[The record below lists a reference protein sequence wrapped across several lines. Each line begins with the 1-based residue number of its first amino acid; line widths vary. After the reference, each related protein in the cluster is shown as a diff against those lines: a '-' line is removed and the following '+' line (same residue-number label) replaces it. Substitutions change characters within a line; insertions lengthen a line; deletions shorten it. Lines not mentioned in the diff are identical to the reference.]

1 MQKGISL
8 PAGSDQSFAV
18 ALDLRGASSKVFM
31 NKPKIKGGIALTGNI
46 GQRVQPARRKS
57 TWKSIRRFWPIYL
70 MMLPGLA
77 YLFINNYMPLP
88 GVVVA
93 FKQYNAR
100 LGIFGSNWIG
110 FRNFEYLFKTTDAW
124 VITRNTILYNL
135 AFIILNTILA
145 VLIAVLLSELSGRRK
160 KIYQSVI
167 LLPNLISTVIISYL
181 VFAFLSAGNGF
192 VNNSILPIFGRPP
205 ISWYSEPGRWPFIII
220 FVNAWRS
227 VGYICIIYLAT
238 LMGFDRAYYESA
250 LIDGAGKI
258 KQFWYITLPLLKP
271 TMVMLTL
278 IAIGRIF
285 YSDFGLFYQVP
296 MNQGALYATTNTIDT
311 YVYRG
316 LLQLGNISM
325 SAAAGLYQSAVGF
338 VLVLGANMLV
348 RVIDRESALI

>member
-1 MQKGISL
+1 ML
-8 PAGSDQSFAV
+8 GSESY
-18 ALDLRGASSKVFM
+18 RRPRMG
-31 NKPKIKGGIALTGNI
+31 
-46 GQRVQPARRKS
+46 RARETLKS
-57 TWKSIRRFWPIYL
+57 MKRFWPIYL

-93 FKQYNAR
+93 FKQYNAK
-100 LGIFGSNWIG
+100 LGIFGSKWIG
-110 FRNFEYLFKTTDAW
+110 WKNFEYLFKTSDAW

-135 AFIILNTILA
+135 AFIVVNTVLAILVA
-145 VLIAVLLSELSGRRK
+145 VVLSELEGRRK
-160 KIYQSVI
+160 KIYQSAI

-192 VNNSILPIFGRPP
+192 INNTVLPLFGRAP
-205 ISWYSEPGRWPFIII
+205 ISWYSEPKYWPFIII
-220 FVNAWRS
+220 FVNAWRT
-227 VGYICIIYLAT
+227 VGYNCIIYLAT

-250 LIDGAGKI
+250 LIDGASRM

-271 TMVMLTL
+271 TIVMLTL
-278 IAIGRIF
+278 MAIGRIF

-296 MNQGALYATTNTIDT
+296 MNQGALYSTTNTIDT

-348 RVIDRESALI
+348 RVIDRESALL